1 MTFGRISSRQVRKA
15 CPSALGLALLL
26 GMPCFT
32 FGQAPTHGTDP
43 TYSSPSIG
51 TTSSEGMPGGPF
63 GAVSPAEQE
72 RMERAHREDIR
83 RTVESDTDKLLKLAQ
98 ELDDEISRTTPNALT
113 PAQLKKVA
121 EIEKLAHKVQAKMTE
136 FERGGGLS
144 QPLPI
149 PLNPGHR

>member
-1 MTFGRISSRQVRKA
+1 MTFGRISYRAVEQPGRSGLA
-15 CPSALGLALLL
+15 LALLL
-26 GMPCFT
+26 GLPCFA
-32 FGQAPTHGTDP
+32 FGQAPTHGSDP

-63 GAVSPAEQE
+63 GAPSPAEQA
-72 RMERAHREDIR
+72 RMERAHRADIQ
-83 RTVESDTDKLLKLAQ
+83 RTVESDTGKLVKLAQ

-149 PLNPGHR
+149 PVNPQHQ

>member
-1 MTFGRISSRQVRKA
+1 MKFGRISYRPVDKA
-15 CPSALGLALLL
+15 GRSALGIALLL
-26 GMPCFT
+26 GMPCVA
-32 FGQAPTHGTDP
+32 FGQAPTHGSDP
-43 TYSSPSIG
+43 TYNSPSIG

-63 GAVSPAEQE
+63 GATSPAELA
-72 RMERAHREDIR
+72 RMQQAHRTDIR

-98 ELDDEISRTTPNALT
+98 ELDDEISRTTPSALT
-113 PAQLKKVA
+113 PAQLKKIA

-136 FERGGGLS
+136 FQSGGGIA